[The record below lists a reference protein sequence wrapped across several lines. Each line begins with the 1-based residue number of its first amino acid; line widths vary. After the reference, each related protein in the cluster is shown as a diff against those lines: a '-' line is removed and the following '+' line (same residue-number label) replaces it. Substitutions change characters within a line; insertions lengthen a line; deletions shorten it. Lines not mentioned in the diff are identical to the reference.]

1 MPVGSLQKGYPDYVG
16 KRFIFA
22 MPYTGPAV
30 YPLGGEVVAMP
41 RYNNYIDSINS
52 GGLSVSGN
60 YYLRGIPSAP
70 NLSGSAASG
79 FARAT
84 WKVQVFAVA
93 NNQQVGAGTNLSA
106 EIFQLT
112 GFGGV
117 Y

>member
-1 MPVGSLQKGYPDYVG
+1 MPVGTLQKGYPDYVG

-22 MPYTGPAV
+22 MPYIGPKPYV
-30 YPLGGEVVAMP
+30 TGGEAVAMP

-60 YYLRGIPSAP
+60 YYLRSIPSAP
-70 NLSGSAASG
+70 NLSGSAAAG
-79 FARAT
+79 FTRAT
-84 WKVQVFAVA
+84 WKVKVFAVA
-93 NNQQVGAGTNLSA
+93 NNQEVPAGTDLSA
-106 EIFQLT
+106 EQFQLT